1 MRWKRKIHHGG
12 SSQQQLV
19 GSTLANEVCAID
31 EEVSHLSR
39 IKSEPSQRTRAS
51 IYVGQ
56 KRPISTF
63 KLLSGRESNCSG
75 MGRFSS
81 ADCSYAL
88 RKHLP
93 VKGPWCVD
101 DMDSEAYISQFS
113 ADGSLLIGGFRGS
126 HIRVYNS
133 EKNWKVHKD
142 ITCKRLRWTVSDIA
156 LSPDQRFL
164 AYSSLSPTVH
174 IVNVQNAVKESHAN
188 ITEIHEGLD
197 FSDDDDGFSFGIFSV
212 KFSKDGRELVV
223 GNNNESI
230 CIYDLGAN
238 KVTER
243 INAHVADVNVV
254 TFADETSDVLYSGS
268 DDSLCKVWDRRC
280 HKKQKPVGVLTG
292 HLDGITFVDSRGDG
306 HYFISNCKDQTIKLW
321 DLRKMSST
329 TKDCTPKAYEWD
341 YRWMTYPSEARYLK
355 HPYDQSLATFRGH
368 SVLRTLIRCYF
379 SPMHSTSQRYIY
391 TGSSDQCVYIYD
403 VATGKVVE
411 KLRWHGSIIRDCSWH
426 PYLPTLVSSS
436 WDGYLVRWEATEDDK
451 DPSML
456 KTGKQRMHPEGY
468 TMSFVL

>member
-12 SSQQQLV
+12 SSQQQLA
-19 GSTLANEVCAID
+19 GSTLADEVCAID

-51 IYVGQ
+51 IYAGQ

-174 IVNVQNAVKESHAN
+174 IVNVQNSVRESHAN

-243 INAHVADVNVV
+243 INAHAADVNVV

-292 HLDGITFVDSRGDG
+292 HLDGITFIDSRGDG

-379 SPMHSTSQRYIY
+379 SPMHSTGQRYIY

-468 TMSFVL
+468 IMSFVL

>member
-1 MRWKRKIHHGG
+1 MRWKRKIHRGG
-12 SSQQQLV
+12 SSQHQLV
-19 GSTLANEVCAID
+19 GPTLADEVCAID

-51 IYVGQ
+51 IYAGQ

-174 IVNVQNAVKESHAN
+174 IVNVQNAVRESHAN
-188 ITEIHEGLD
+188 ITEIHDSLD

-230 CIYDLGAN
+230 CIYDLEAN

-292 HLDGITFVDSRGDG
+292 HLDGITFIDSRGDG

-321 DLRKMSST
+321 DLRKMSSA

-379 SPMHSTSQRYIY
+379 SPMHSTGQRYIY

-411 KLRWHGSIIRDCSWH
+411 KLQWHGSIIRDCSWH

>member
-1 MRWKRKIHHGG
+1 MSVSTLKYCLEWPNMPWKRKMHHGG
-12 SSQQQLV
+12 TSQQEQV
-19 GSTLANEVCAID
+19 GPSLADEVCAID
-31 EEVSHLSR
+31 EEVSHLTR
-39 IKSEPSQRTRAS
+39 LKSEPSQRTRAS
-51 IYVGQ
+51 FYTGQ

-81 ADCSYAL
+81 ADCSYTL

-113 ADGSLLIGGFRGS
+113 TDGSLLVGGFRGS
-126 HIRVYNS
+126 HIRIYNA
-133 EKNWKVHKD
+133 EKKWKIHKD

-156 LSPDQRFL
+156 LSPDQRYL

-174 IVNVQNAVKESHAN
+174 IVNVQNAVRESHAN
-188 ITEIHEGLD
+188 IT
-197 FSDDDDGFSFGIFSV
+197 
-212 KFSKDGRELVV
+212 
-223 GNNNESI
+223 
-230 CIYDLGAN
+230 
-238 KVTER
+238 
-243 INAHVADVNVV
+243 ADVNVV

-280 HKKQKPVGVLTG
+280 HKRQKPVGVLTG
-292 HLDGITFVDSRGDG
+292 HLDGITFIDSGGDG

-329 TKDCTPKAYEWD
+329 TKDCTPKSYEWD

-379 SPMHSTSQRYIY
+379 SPMHSTGQRYIY

-403 VATGKVVE
+403 VATGNVVE

-426 PYLPTLVSSS
+426 PYLPTFVSSS

-456 KTGKQRMHPEGY
+456 KAGKQRMHPEGY
-468 TMSFVL
+468 QLSFVL

>member
-12 SSQQQLV
+12 PSEQQQVSPLV
-19 GSTLANEVCAID
+19 DEVCAID
-31 EEVSHLSR
+31 EEVSHLCR

-51 IYVGQ
+51 IYAGQ
-56 KRPISTF
+56 KRPVSTF

-142 ITCKRLRWTVSDIA
+142 ITCKRLRWTISDIA

-174 IVNVQNAVKESHAN
+174 IVNVQNAVRESHAN
-188 ITEIHEGLD
+188 IT
-197 FSDDDDGFSFGIFSV
+197 
-212 KFSKDGRELVV
+212 
-223 GNNNESI
+223 
-230 CIYDLGAN
+230 
-238 KVTER
+238 
-243 INAHVADVNVV
+243 ADVNVV

-292 HLDGITFVDSRGDG
+292 HLDGITFIDSRGDG

-329 TKDCTPKAYEWD
+329 TKECTPKGYEWD

-379 SPMHSTSQRYIY
+379 SPMHSTGQRYIY

-436 WDGYLVRWEATEDDK
+436 WDGYLVRWEATEDGR

-456 KTGKQRMHPEGY
+456 KTWKQRMHPEGY
-468 TMSFVL
+468 TVSFVL

>member
-12 SSQQQLV
+12 PSKQQQV
-19 GSTLANEVCAID
+19 GPLADEICAVD
-31 EEVSHLSR
+31 EEVSHLCR
-39 IKSEPSQRTRAS
+39 IKSEPSQRTCAS
-51 IYVGQ
+51 IYAGQ
-56 KRPISTF
+56 KRPVSTF

-133 EKNWKVHKD
+133 ENNWKVHKD
-142 ITCKRLRWTVSDIA
+142 ITCKRLRWTISDIA
-156 LSPDQRFL
+156 LSPDQQFL

-174 IVNVQNAVKESHAN
+174 IVNVQNAVRESHAN
-188 ITEIHEGLD
+188 ITELHEGLE
-197 FSDDDDGFSFGIFSV
+197 FSDDDDEFSFGIFSV

-243 INAHVADVNVV
+243 INAHVADVNVA

-292 HLDGITFVDSRGDG
+292 HLDGITFIDSRGDG

-379 SPMHSTSQRYIY
+379 SPMHSTGQRYIY

-436 WDGYLVRWEATEDDK
+436 WDGYLVRWEATEDDR

>member
-12 SSQQQLV
+12 PSKQQQV
-19 GSTLANEVCAID
+19 SPLADEVCAID
-31 EEVSHLSR
+31 KEVSHLCR

-51 IYVGQ
+51 IYAGQ
-56 KRPISTF
+56 KRPVSTF

-142 ITCKRLRWTVSDIA
+142 ITCKRLRWTISDIA
-156 LSPDQRFL
+156 LSPDQQFL

-174 IVNVQNAVKESHAN
+174 IVNVQNAVRESHAN
-188 ITEIHEGLD
+188 IT
-197 FSDDDDGFSFGIFSV
+197 
-212 KFSKDGRELVV
+212 
-223 GNNNESI
+223 
-230 CIYDLGAN
+230 
-238 KVTER
+238 
-243 INAHVADVNVV
+243 ADVNVV
-254 TFADETSDVLYSGS
+254 TFADETNDILYSGS

-292 HLDGITFVDSRGDG
+292 HLDGITFIDSRGDG

-379 SPMHSTSQRYIY
+379 SPMHSTGQRYIY

-436 WDGYLVRWEATEDDK
+436 WDGYLVRWEATEDDR

-456 KTGKQRMHPEGY
+456 RTGKQRMHPEGY

>member
-12 SSQQQLV
+12 SSQQQLI
-19 GSTLANEVCAID
+19 SPTLADEVCAID
-31 EEVSHLSR
+31 KDVSHLSR
-39 IKSEPSQRTRAS
+39 IKSEPSQRTRAA
-51 IYVGQ
+51 IYAGQ

-174 IVNVQNAVKESHAN
+174 IVNVQNAVRESHAN
-188 ITEIHEGLD
+188 VTEIHEGLE
-197 FSDDDDGFSFGIFSV
+197 FSDEDDGFSFGIFSV

-243 INAHVADVNVV
+243 INAHAV
-254 TFADETSDVLYSGS
+254 
-268 DDSLCKVWDRRC
+268 
-280 HKKQKPVGVLTG
+280 
-292 HLDGITFVDSRGDG
+292 
-306 HYFISNCKDQTIKLW
+306 
-321 DLRKMSST
+321 
-329 TKDCTPKAYEWD
+329 
-341 YRWMTYPSEARYLK
+341 
-355 HPYDQSLATFRGH
+355 
-368 SVLRTLIRCYF
+368 
-379 SPMHSTSQRYIY
+379 
-391 TGSSDQCVYIYD
+391 
-403 VATGKVVE
+403 
-411 KLRWHGSIIRDCSWH
+411 
-426 PYLPTLVSSS
+426 
-436 WDGYLVRWEATEDDK
+436 
-451 DPSML
+451 
-456 KTGKQRMHPEGY
+456 
-468 TMSFVL
+468 